1 MTQGRGRV
9 NTVKVNIGVGDPHGE
24 RFEDL
29 EVTVNTG
36 RTFTEIPRELLQR
49 MEVLVERQVGAKLS
63 DGSIIP
69 VEVGRTII
77 RLEGQEFP
85 TPVIF
90 LEKGQPGVL
99 GRVSMTEAILAVDP
113 QSGQLVPTILTR

>member
-1 MTQGRGRV
+1 M
-9 NTVKVNIGVGDPHGE
+9 NTVKVNIEVGDPHGE

>member
-1 MTQGRGRV
+1 M
-9 NTVKVNIGVGDPHGE
+9 NTVKVNIGVGDPHGD
-24 RFEDL
+24 RFEDW

-36 RTFTEIPRELLQR
+36 RTFTEVPRELLQR
-49 MEVLVERQVGAKLS
+49 LEVPVERRVRARQS

-69 VEVGRTII
+69 VDVGRTII

-90 LEKGQPGVL
+90 EERGQPGLL
-99 GRVSMTEAILAVDP
+99 GRMSMTEALLPVDP

>member
-1 MTQGRGRV
+1 MI
-9 NTVKVNIGVGDPHGE
+9 KVNIGVGDPQGE

-29 EVTVNTG
+29 EVEVNTG
-36 RTFTEIPRELLQR
+36 RTFTEVPRELLQR
-49 MEVLVERQVGAKLS
+49 MEVPVERQVGARLS

-77 RLEGQEFP
+77 RIERQEFP

-90 LEKGQPGVL
+90 AENGQPGVL
-99 GRVSMTEAILAVDP
+99 GRVTMTEALLAVDP

>member
-1 MTQGRGRV
+1 M
-9 NTVKVNIGVGDPHGE
+9 NTLKVMIGVGDPHGE

-36 RTFTEIPRELLQR
+36 RTFTEVPRELLQR
-49 MEVLVERQVGAKLS
+49 MEVPVERRVRARRA
-63 DGSIIP
+63 DGSRIP
-69 VEVGRTII
+69 VDVGWTII

-85 TPVIF
+85 TPVVF
-90 LEKGQPGVL
+90 AEPGQTGVL
-99 GRVSMTEAILAVDP
+99 GRVTMTAALLAVDS